1 MMVFLFPNFRNDAMA
16 GEGMLVSLSVITY
29 FWKGAWQAPVL
40 MFLFGTVVLMTVLSM
55 RATAEH
61 QRILMELYGAQNPRA
76 FVKDY
81 APLLKRRLAPA
92 NVRFTLHAYLSN
104 GYAALGEFDKAMAIL
119 DSAPALRGRRKQ
131 AAVALLAGNR
141 CNIELARGNLE
152 AACKQWTLLKAAL
165 DSKGV
170 MPKEYAALSG
180 SLAFLLRQLKLLEG
194 SVTQEDAEAFEK
206 QLAGTK
212 SPLQRT
218 ELSLLLGRTW
228 LALKQTDKAKPPL
241 SQAAAANRELWAAR
255 QADKLLTAC

>member
-1 MMVFLFPNFRNDAMA
+1 MIFLFPNFRNDAVT
-16 GEGMLVSLSVITY
+16 GEGMLIALSVFTY
-29 FWKGAWQAPVL
+29 LWKGAWQAPAL
-40 MFLFGTVVLMTVLSM
+40 MFAFGTLVLMTVLSM

-81 APLLKRRLAPA
+81 APLVKRRLAPA

-104 GYAALGEFDKAMAIL
+104 GYAALGEFDTAMAIL
-119 DSAPALRGRRKQ
+119 DGAPTLRGRRKE

-141 CNIELARGNLE
+141 CNIEIARANLQ

-170 MPKEYAALSG
+170 PPKEYAALNG
-180 SLAFLLRQLKLLEG
+180 SLAFLVRQLKLLEG
-194 SVTQEDAEAFEK
+194 SATQEDAEAFEK

-218 ELSLLLGRTW
+218 ELSLLLGRAR
-228 LALKQTDKAKPPL
+228 LALGQPELAKPPL
-241 SQAAAANRELWAAR
+241 TQAAAANKELWAAR
-255 QADKLLTAC
+255 QADKLLKEC